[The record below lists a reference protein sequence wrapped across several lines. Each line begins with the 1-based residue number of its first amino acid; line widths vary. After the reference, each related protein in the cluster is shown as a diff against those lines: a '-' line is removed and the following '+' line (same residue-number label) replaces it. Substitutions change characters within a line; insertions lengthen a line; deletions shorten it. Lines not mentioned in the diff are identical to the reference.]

1 MTRAQKKK
9 TNSKDYHK
17 DGSDRHRAAWT
28 TTQFKYISQRG
39 NLFQVRLRAKG
50 LRINRTFPNLVDAQD
65 FVSSSGFDL
74 ITKTDQKRESM
85 TDMVEKTWHDLDWV
99 AQRSQ
104 IPSAAAET
112 DSYHHD

>member
-1 MTRAQKKK
+1 MTDTQKKR
-9 TNSKDYHK
+9 TNTKDYHK
-17 DGSDRHRAAWT
+17 DRSDRHRSAWT
-28 TTQFKYISQRG
+28 GTPFKYISQRG

-50 LRINRTFPNLVDAQD
+50 LRISRTFPNLVDAQD

-112 DSYHHD
+112 DSYHPD